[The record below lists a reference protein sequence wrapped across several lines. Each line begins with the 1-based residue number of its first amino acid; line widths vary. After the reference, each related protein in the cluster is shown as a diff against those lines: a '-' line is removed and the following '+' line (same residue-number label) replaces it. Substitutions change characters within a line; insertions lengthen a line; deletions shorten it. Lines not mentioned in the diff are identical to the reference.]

1 MKYAGDDTPMFNLA
15 REGYDVWVG
24 NNRGNLYTHE
34 NNKIDPVK
42 DPKAFHDF
50 SFPNLGKYDLPV
62 QIDLVLKTSGQEKL
76 TYVGHS

>member
-1 MKYAGDDTPMFNLA
+1 MKYADDNTPIFNLA

-34 NNKIDPVK
+34 NDHINPKTDAK
-42 DPKAFHDF
+42 DFHDY

-62 QIDLVLKTSGQEKL
+62 QIDLALKTSGQEKL
-76 TYVGHS
+76 TYIGHS